1 MEDVSEI
8 LKAAIRK
15 HQAGNLQDAEQLYGQ
30 VIEENP
36 EHPLALH
43 FLGIVA
49 HQTDQND
56 IALGLIDK
64 AISSNPQMPQF
75 RNTYGLV
82 LEAIGRID
90 EAIGSYEKAISL
102 DPDYAEAYLNLAI
115 ALQSNG
121 DFAAAVE
128 KCNQIISLFG
138 DSAHVYNL
146 RGYSLE
152 QQANFSEAIESYRQ
166 AIRLEPDFA
175 EPYNHIGVIFN
186 VQDRYAEAAENCKKA
201 LELDPDYVEACNNL
215 GVALNG
221 LEQYD
226 EAMEN
231 YQKAISLD
239 AAFAEAYYNLAN
251 CLRNQNRC
259 AESIKIYKKA
269 IRIKPD
275 YAEAHWNLA
284 HSFLLTGEFSQG
296 WAEYVWRRKPELGII
311 TYPHRY
317 EQPYWDGSSF
327 AGKRLLVHY
336 EQGFGDN
343 IQFARYLPMVK
354 QRGGTVI
361 LETRAPLYR
370 LFGQFDGVDEFV
382 QACPDGKACDVRF
395 DLHTSPLDMPGLFE
409 TTLENIP
416 CKIPYLYA
424 EAAKTAYWRDRVDS
438 GYFRVGLVWSGSE
451 LHGNDRNRSCP
462 LRHFSALTKI
472 KGVKLYGLQ
481 KDPAARQIE
490 ELAADMA
497 VISLGEE
504 FEDFA
509 DTAGAVENMDLVISV
524 DTSMLHLAGAMGKAV
539 WALLPFVPAWQW
551 MLERPDSPW
560 YPTMRLFRQDRQG
573 DWRGLFEQVARML
586 HKLVNGEFY

>member
-8 LKAAIRK
+8 LKAAIRN
-15 HQAGNLQDAEQLYGQ
+15 HQAGNLQEAEQLYGQ

-43 FLGIVA
+43 SLGIVA
-49 HQTDQND
+49 HQRGQND
-56 IALGLIDK
+56 IAVGLIAK
-64 AISSNPQMPQF
+64 AISSNPQIPQF
-75 RNTYGLV
+75 RNTHGLV
-82 LEAIGRID
+82 FEAIGRIE
-90 EAIGSYEKAISL
+90 EAIRSYEKAISL

-121 DFAAAVE
+121 DFTAAVE

-138 DSAHVYNL
+138 DSAQVYNL
-146 RGYSLE
+146 RGYSL
-152 QQANFSEAIESYRQ
+152 QQQVNFSEAIESYRQ

-175 EPYNHIGVIFN
+175 EPYTHIGVILN
-186 VQDRYAEAAENCKKA
+186 AQDRYTEAAENCKKA
-201 LELDPDYVEACNNL
+201 LELDPDYVEARNNL

-221 LEQYD
+221 LGRYA

-231 YQKAISLD
+231 YQRAIGLD
-239 AAFAEAYYNLAN
+239 PEYAEACYNLAN
-251 CLRNQNRC
+251 CLQNQNRC
-259 AESIKIYKKA
+259 AESIEIYRKA
-269 IRIKPD
+269 LRIKPD
-275 YAEAHWNLA
+275 YAEAHWNLS
-284 HSFLLTGEFSQG
+284 HSFLLTGKFSEG
-296 WAEYVWRRKPELGII
+296 WAEYAWRRKPELKII
-311 TYPHRY
+311 SYPHHY

-370 LFGQFDGVDEFV
+370 LFGQLDGVDEFV
-382 QACPDGKACDVRF
+382 QACPDGKAPDVRF
-395 DLHTSPLDMPGLFE
+395 DLHASPLDMPRLFE
-409 TTLENIP
+409 TTLEKIP
-416 CKIPYLYA
+416 CKIPYLHA

-438 GYFRVGLVWSGSE
+438 ESFKVGLVWSGSD
-451 LHGNDRNRSCP
+451 LHGNDRKRSCP
-462 LRHFSALTKI
+462 LRHFAALTKI

-481 KDPAARQIE
+481 KGPAVRQIE
-490 ELAADMA
+490 ELAADTA
-497 VISLGEE
+497 VTSLGEE

-509 DTAGAVENMDLVISV
+509 DTAGAIENMDLVISV
-524 DTSMLHLAGAMGKAV
+524 DTSVLHLAGAMGKAV
-539 WALLPFVPAWQW
+539 WALLPFVPDWRW
-551 MLERPDSPW
+551 MLQRQDSPW

-573 DWRGLFEQVARML
+573 DWPGLFEQVARML
-586 HKLVNGEFY
+586 HKQVK

>member
-8 LKAAIRK
+8 LKAAIRN
-15 HQAGNLQDAEQLYGQ
+15 HQAGNLQEAEQLYGR

-43 FLGIVA
+43 SLGIVA
-49 HQTDQND
+49 HQRGQND
-56 IALGLIDK
+56 VAVGLIAK
-64 AISSNPQMPQF
+64 AISSNPQIPQF
-75 RNTYGLV
+75 RNTHGLV
-82 LEAIGRID
+82 FEAIGRID
-90 EAIGSYEKAISL
+90 EAICSYEKAISL

-128 KCNQIISLFG
+128 KCNQITSLFG
-138 DSAHVYNL
+138 DSAKAYNL

-186 VQDRYAEAAENCKKA
+186 VQERYAEAAENCKKA
-201 LELDPDYVEACNNL
+201 LELDPDYAEACNNL

-221 LEQYD
+221 LELYA

-239 AAFAEAYYNLAN
+239 PGYAEAWYNLAN
-251 CLRNQNRC
+251 CLQNQNRC
-259 AESIKIYKKA
+259 AESVEIYKKA

-275 YAEAHWNLA
+275 YAKAHWNLS
-284 HSFLLTGEFSQG
+284 HSLLLTGEFSEG
-296 WAEYVWRRKPELGII
+296 WAEYAWRRKPELKIM
-311 TYPHRY
+311 TYPHQY

-343 IQFARYLPMVK
+343 IQFARYLPLVK
-354 QRGGTVI
+354 ERGGTVI

-370 LFGQFDGVDEFV
+370 LFEQLDGVDEFV
-382 QACPDGKACDVRF
+382 QARPDGKACDVRF
-395 DLHTSPLDMPGLFE
+395 DLHASPLDMPGLFE

-438 GYFRVGLVWSGSE
+438 GYFKVGLVWSGSE
-451 LHGNDRNRSCP
+451 SHGNNHNRSCP
-462 LRHFSALTKI
+462 LRYFAALTKI

-481 KDPAARQIE
+481 KGPAARQVE
-490 ELAADMA
+490 ELGADMA
-497 VISLGEE
+497 VIGLGEE

-524 DTSMLHLAGAMGKAV
+524 DTSVLHLAGAMGKAT
-539 WALLPFVPAWQW
+539 WALLQFAPDWRW
-551 MLERPDSPW
+551 MLKRQDSPW
-560 YPTMRLFRQDRQG
+560 YPTMRLFRQDRPG
-573 DWRGLFEQVARML
+573 DWQGLFEQAARML
-586 HKLVNGEFY
+586 HKLVKDV